1 MSKEYVVSK
10 IGICWVSMKIA
21 SKKRKRK
28 ERYLKR
34 MHRPHKKKYLKRLQ
48 RLHKKK
54 DKTLPQQ
61 QTKLG
66 FTQAEK

>member
-10 IGICWVSMKIA
+10 IGIRWVSMKIA
-21 SKKRKRK
+21 RKKRKRK

-34 MHRPHKKKYLKRLQ
+34 MHKPHKKKYQKRLQ

-54 DKTLPQQ
+54 DETSPQPPI
-61 QTKLG
+61 
-66 FTQAEK
+66 